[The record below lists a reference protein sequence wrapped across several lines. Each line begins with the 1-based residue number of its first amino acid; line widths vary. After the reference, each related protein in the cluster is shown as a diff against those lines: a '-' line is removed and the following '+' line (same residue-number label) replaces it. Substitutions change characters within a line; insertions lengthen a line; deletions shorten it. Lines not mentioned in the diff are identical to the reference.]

1 MVYMENIKQ
10 EGMLVSFDGF
20 INGNKDE
27 HFVMTVDLNDS
38 SKSIISIERNHYT
51 SMALFRIMDVY
62 CRKGKLPKTL
72 VAMTH

>member
-1 MVYMENIKQ
+1 
-10 EGMLVSFDGF
+10 
-20 INGNKDE
+20 
-27 HFVMTVDLNDS
+27 MTVDLNDS